1 MVSGICLVYHDNYV
15 FKNSSLQYIL
25 LSLYKYD
32 IHNATNLEIGFFN
45 CLENTNGHV
54 AMEYIDTVLNY
65 LLKLSQGT
73 RGTKLSIVST
83 QLEFV

>member
-32 IHNATNLEIGFFN
+32 VHNTTNLEIGFLN

-54 AMEYIDTVLNY
+54 AVVYIDTVLNY
-65 LLKLSQGT
+65 SLKLTQGT
-73 RGTKLSIVST
+73 RGTKLSIDST
-83 QLEFV
+83 QVEFI